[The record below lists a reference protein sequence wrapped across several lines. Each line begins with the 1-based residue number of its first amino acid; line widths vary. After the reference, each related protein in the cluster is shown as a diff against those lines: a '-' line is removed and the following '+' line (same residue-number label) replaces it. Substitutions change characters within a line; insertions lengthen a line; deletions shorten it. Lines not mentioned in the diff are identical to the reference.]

1 MTPMRSI
8 RHRTFPTVPKCL
20 AVLAGVAMALS
31 LAGCGR
37 AAPPA
42 SAARTRNSLTA
53 FVSILP
59 VADFV
64 RRIGGERVKV
74 SVLVEKGQS
83 HETFEV
89 TPRQVASLSQADV
102 YFTVGLPLEKSL
114 VDKLVVNSP
123 SLFIEDVSRSIRR
136 MPTVDCHHE
145 GEGHPPGAG
154 HEAEHAVDSGD
165 FHTWLSPRN
174 ARLMCQ
180 SIRDTLI
187 KLDPGH
193 RAEYEKNCAAYLAE
207 LDRLDA
213 RLTAVLKPIAG
224 GTVLVYHPAFGYFCR
239 DYGLVQKS
247 VESEGKEPSAAQLA
261 RLVNEAKTANVRVV
275 FVQPQFAAKS
285 AESLAASVGAVVV
298 PMDPLPAAY
307 ILALDE
313 MASTIRKELSAPT
326 GK

>member
-1 MTPMRSI
+1 MFTMRS
-8 RHRTFPTVPKCL
+8 RALSLMAKVL
-20 AVLAGVAMALS
+20 VALVGAAVLAS

-37 AAPPA
+37 THPPA
-42 SAARTRNSLTA
+42 AAARTRDSMTA

-74 SVLVEKGQS
+74 NVLVEKGQS

-114 VDKLVVNSP
+114 VGKLAVNSP
-123 SLFIEDVSRSIRR
+123 NLFIEDVSRSIPR
-136 MPTVDCHHE
+136 MPAVACHHE
-145 GEGHPPGAG
+145 GEGHSAGPG
-154 HEAEHAVDSGD
+154 HEAEHSVDEGD

-180 SIRDTLI
+180 SIRDTLC

-193 RAEYEKNCAAYLAE
+193 KSEYGKNCAAYLAE
-207 LDRLDA
+207 LDQLDA
-213 RLTAVLKPIAG
+213 RLTATLKPIAG

-261 RLVNEAKTANVRVV
+261 QLVNEAKAANVRVV

-285 AESLAASVGAVVV
+285 AEALAASVGAVVV
-298 PMDPLPAAY
+298 PMDPLPAGY
-307 ILALDE
+307 IPALDE